1 MMTAHTPIT
10 GEPAISRDI
19 SPEQCRWRVP
29 LTNSANGDAAC
40 RLLQQ
45 LLGAQSGT
53 ESLVST
59 DICSACCASFRP
71 TFEMLN
77 PVVASLVYE
86 RAATLVD
93 ARANPVVSERLHT
106 LRLWAEQQLEIDC
119 PQLPVPQGKTIA
131 NGATQAARRPLLE
144 MLPAPTYRC
153 GEAVRQWSV
162 GVTTAPRRRN
172 HLDQCLST
180 LAEAGWPRPYLFA
193 DGAANVPADWSHL
206 PTTIREELVGAWPN
220 YYLSLIELLM
230 REPLADAYM
239 LVQDDA
245 VFYCEENVREYL
257 EQILWPGNA
266 PGIVSLYCATPDARK
281 ERGWFSYDGVWKYGA
296 VAFIFP
302 REIAQRLVIA
312 PTVFGHRW
320 STAGDSCVGIPD
332 VLAAWADAN
341 SIPFYYCS
349 PSLVQHVGQTSSI
362 WLGAHELTPA
372 RRADV
377 CLENSSSDG
386 RPVSGRLQRISRR
399 LSPEGFPE
407 SAFPPLSQYEDEYR
421 RCVALGQRRT
431 AEASVVICGLC
442 RDVAPILP
450 ATISRVEELASR
462 FGKCAVL
469 VYENDSTDGTEAL
482 LRDWAASNSEVR
494 VVSESLRQPKIN
506 YGTSEARTQRMAYY
520 RNRCRQCVLDSFS
533 DFEFVIVI
541 DMDLAGGWS
550 CDGIANTFGHDDWD
564 FVGANG
570 MSFRTRDDPQTFEF
584 FDTFAFRADRPI
596 SRGQAAGARVPM
608 APCFVRGE
616 PFFPV
621 RSCFGGLGVY
631 RMDGYRSA
639 TYDGA
644 DCEHVTFHAAMRERG
659 FSRLFLNPSQIVLYT
674 AWDSKA

>member
-1 MMTAHTPIT
+1 MAAETPIT
-10 GEPAISRDI
+10 GEPAVSGDI

-29 LTNSANGDAAC
+29 LASSADGRAAC

-45 LLGAQSGT
+45 LLGAQSGP
-53 ESLVST
+53 ECLVS
-59 DICSACCASFRP
+59 DEVCGACCASFRP

-86 RAATLVD
+86 RAAALVD
-93 ARANPVVSERLHT
+93 ARENSVVSERLQA
-106 LRLWAEQQLEIDC
+106 LRRWAEQQLEIDC
-119 PQLPVPQGKTIA
+119 PQLPVPHRKPIVYD
-131 NGATQAARRPLLE
+131 ATQAIRRPLLE
-144 MLPAPTYRC
+144 MLPAPRHRC
-153 GEAVRQWSV
+153 GELVRQWSV
-162 GVTTAPRRRN
+162 GVTTAPRRRS
-172 HLDQCLST
+172 HLDHCLTT
-180 LAEAGWPRPYLFA
+180 LSEAGWPRPYLFA
-193 DGAANVPADWSHL
+193 DGAANIPADWSHL

-245 VFYCEENVREYL
+245 VFYCEENIREYL

-266 PGIVSLYCATPDARK
+266 PGIVSLYCATPDARD

-320 STAGDSCVGIPD
+320 SAAGDSCVGIPD
-332 VLAAWADAN
+332 VLATWADA
-341 SIPFYYCS
+341 SGIPFYYCS

-372 RRADV
+372 RRAGV
-377 CLENSSSDG
+377 CLENADIGGTASS
-386 RPVSGRLQRISRR
+386 RCLRR
-399 LSPEGFPE
+399 STRRVSPEGFPE
-407 SAFPPLSQYEDEYR
+407 KAFPPLSQYEVDYR
-421 RCVALGQRRT
+421 RYVARGQRQM
-431 AEASVVICGLC
+431 ADASVVICGLC

-482 LRDWAASNSEVR
+482 LRGWADSNADVQ
-494 VVSESLRQPKIN
+494 VVSESLHQPKID

-520 RNRCRQCVLDSFS
+520 RNRCRQCVLDSFG

-541 DMDLAGGWS
+541 DMDLMGGWS
-550 CDGIANTFGHDDWD
+550 YDGIANTFGHDDWD

-596 SRGQAAGARVPM
+596 ARGQTLDARVRT
-608 APCFVRGE
+608 APRFVRGE
-616 PFFPV
+616 PLVPV

-631 RMDGYRSA
+631 RMNGYKSA
-639 TYDGA
+639 TYDGI
-644 DCEHVTFHAAMRERG
+644 DCEHVTFHASMRERG